1 MYTGSFSSQQTQVD
15 IQQLRASL
23 LQAENKYI
31 EAIQQVHPSNRD
43 SARNLIHY
51 MALRSFDLRPLQE
64 QLSELSI
71 SSFAHAEGYI
81 LHNLI
86 GIEKILAALQEG
98 PPVEEDL
105 LPRTPFTYRT
115 SKRKLQENA
124 IRLFG
129 HDGESQKRSWIMV
142 TMPSEAA
149 EDPILIENMLKGGMR
164 VARINTSH
172 DSPQAWVKMI
182 QHIRRAEQKTGK
194 LCKIYFDLAGPK
206 LRTVFER
213 KQILK
218 KKRRDKKE
226 SVRLFKGDIIWIGR
240 DHSNA
245 PYTKETAPES
255 LIAMLGI
262 TLPEVLADVQTGD
275 RIYFDD
281 GKIGGI
287 ISSIDEF
294 GVFVEIKQAA
304 VKGTRLR
311 PQKGI
316 NFPDTQLKVP
326 SLTPND
332 FAYLPFI
339 AEHGDIVGYSFVRT
353 VDDVY
358 QLQTELERLKRT
370 DMGLVLK
377 IENKEAFDNLPA
389 LLLAA
394 MRSSKA
400 GVMIARGDLAVE
412 LGYERIAEVQEEIL
426 WICEAAHLPNIWATQ
441 VLESLAKKG
450 LATRSEITDAA
461 MAVRAECVMLNK
473 GTYILDALSLLANI
487 LKRMEHHVDKKHG
500 SFRPLGVAK
509 RFLGNIS

>member
-1 MYTGSFSSQQTQVD
+1 MYTGNFPTQQIQLDV
-15 IQQLRASL
+15 QQLRAAL
-23 LQAENKYI
+23 LQAENQSI
-31 EAIQQVHPSNRD
+31 EAIQQVHPNNRD

-81 LHNLI
+81 LHNLL
-86 GIEKILAALQEG
+86 GIEKLLTALHGDPLLDEN
-98 PPVEEDL
+98 L
-105 LPRTPFTYRT
+105 LPRTPFTYTT
-115 SKRKLQENA
+115 SKRKLRENA
-124 IRLFG
+124 VQLFG
-129 HDGESQKRSWIMV
+129 HDGKSQKRSWIMV
-142 TMPSEAA
+142 TMPQEAA
-149 EDPILIENMLKGGMR
+149 EDPALTEDMLKNGMT

-172 DSPQAWVKMI
+172 DNPQVWAKMI
-182 QHIRRAEQKTGK
+182 QHIRKAEQKTGK

-206 LRTVFER
+206 LRTVFEP
-213 KQILK
+213 KHVLK
-218 KKRRDKKE
+218 KKRRDKKG
-226 SVRLFKGDIIWIGR
+226 SVRLFKGDLLWIGKDR
-240 DHSNA
+240 LNL
-245 PYTKETAPES
+245 PFTKKTAPDE
-255 LIAMLGI
+255 LVAMIGI
-262 TLPEVLADVQTGD
+262 TLPEVLEDLAENA

-281 GKIGGI
+281 GKIGGVVRRI
-287 ISSIDEF
+287 HKF
-294 GVFVEIKQAA
+294 GVFVEITQAA
-304 VKGTRLR
+304 VNGTKLRSEKGV
-311 PQKGI
+311 
-316 NFPDTQLKVP
+316 NFPDTRLQIP

-339 AEHGDIVGYSFVRT
+339 AEYGDIVGYSFVRT
-353 VDDVY
+353 VEDVY
-358 QLQTELERLKRT
+358 QLQSELENLKRT
-370 DMGLVLK
+370 DMGIVLK

-389 LLLAA
+389 LLLAV

-473 GTYILDALSLLANI
+473 GMYILDALRMLANI
-487 LKRMEHHVDKKHG
+487 LERMEHHVDKKRG

-509 RFLGNIS
+509 RFLGTP